1 MSSSDRWRQRCRR
14 SGTKRG
20 LEPIMLSS
28 RLAPS
33 GAVDDPLGG
42 QAVPDRTYYVYV
54 YVDPRN
60 FEEFYYGKG
69 KGSRRFAH
77 LIDTSDSSE
86 KATRIRA
93 IKADGLLPIIRTVAA
108 SLTEAEA
115 HLIETT
121 LIWKLGR
128 GLTNRAAGRYAA
140 LFRPHHTMHRDLS
153 GFDYQNGIYYFNVG
167 EGPHRNWDDCRRL
180 GFLAAGQGPQWRDQ
194 ILDLAEGDV
203 VVTYLKRRGYV
214 GVGKVAARAVPYCDF
229 RLDGRVLQ
237 DHGLV
242 APRMWDNSDDPE
254 KCEYVARVDWKAS
267 VPRLEAKWRPNFG
280 LYTTPLVRASLERQ
294 PVTVSFVETEFGVS
308 LRTMVI

>member
-1 MSSSDRWRQRCRR
+1 M
-14 SGTKRG
+14 
-20 LEPIMLSS
+20 
-28 RLAPS
+28 
-33 GAVDDPLGG
+33 
-42 QAVPDRTYYVYV
+42 PDRNYYVYV

-60 FEEFYYGKG
+60 FEDFYYGKG

-108 SLTEAEA
+108 GLTEAEA

-128 GLTNRAAGRYAA
+128 GLTNRAAGRYAS
-140 LFRPHHTMHRDLS
+140 LFRPHHTMHRDLPR
-153 GFDYQNGIYYFNVG
+153 FDYQNGIYYFNVG

-180 GFLAAGQGPQWRDQ
+180 GFLAAGQGPRWRNQ

-203 VVTYLKRRGYV
+203 VVAYLKGHGYV
-214 GVGKVAARAVPYCDF
+214 GVGKVAAQAVQYRDF
-229 RLDGRVLQ
+229 TLDGCLLQ
-237 DHGLV
+237 DHDLV
-242 APRMWDNSDDPE
+242 APRMSENSDNPE
-254 KCEYVARVDWKAS
+254 TCEYVAKVDWKAS
-267 VPRLEAKWRPNFG
+267 VPRLDAKWRRNSG
-280 LYTTPLVRASLERQ
+280 LFATQLVRASLERQ
-294 PVTVSFVETEFGVS
+294 PETMSFVEAAFNLS